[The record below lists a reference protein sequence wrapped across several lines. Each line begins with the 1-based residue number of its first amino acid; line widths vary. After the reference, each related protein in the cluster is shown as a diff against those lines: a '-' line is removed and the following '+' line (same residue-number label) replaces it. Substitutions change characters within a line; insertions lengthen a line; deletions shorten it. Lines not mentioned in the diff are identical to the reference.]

1 MFSVT
6 PGIRHQLYTKFK
18 EDNVDT
24 WQEILKLHDMIESGQ
39 FLPQTIAQ
47 YAQTFS
53 KLKKRVVSVVHTTT
67 LLSVLSD

>member
-6 PGIRHQLYTKFK
+6 PGIRQQLYTKFK

-39 FLPQTIAQ
+39 SLPQTIAQ